1 MAGLFGVWRGQ
12 ARAVKDQRCSRGGQP
27 SRARAFAAEVELAH
41 SRFGGNDV
49 VTTTLLQT
57 PDGVPFFDSTAASA
71 SGVNP
76 GPSAAASAIET
87 VLAALNSASAQ
98 WAIKNKFESI
108 KPSLNATI
116 SAWETDG
123 CYVDGAGGCVV
134 EILLSRWDGPIS
146 TSPVYSFVDMF
157 GCSCGLDFQSALNE
171 TLSQG
176 SIVPSGPDGGVLV
189 VMYIWYKVQD

>member
-1 MAGLFGVWRGQ
+1 MTA
-12 ARAVKDQRCSRGGQP
+12 
-27 SRARAFAAEVELAH
+27 
-41 SRFGGNDV
+41 
-49 VTTTLLQT
+49 TLLET
-57 PDGVPFFDSTAASA
+57 PDGVPFFDSNVSA

-98 WAIKNKFESI
+98 WAIKNKFEAI

-189 VMYIWYKVQD
+189 IMYIWYKVQD